1 MEGGEEKGAQKG
13 AEGCGCDVGERL
25 RDYRTL
31 VYFVDIAAPPFL
43 LCHSPPLSLSLS
55 LSLSFPPRAVLPLPR
70 GPGWRAIK
78 ALSTVTA

>member
-1 MEGGEEKGAQKG
+1 MERGEEGGGEGAQKG

-25 RDYRTL
+25 WDYRTP

-55 LSLSFPPRAVLPLPR
+55 LSSPPRGVNACRPPPFPVVQAGRL
-70 GPGWRAIK
+70 
-78 ALSTVTA
+78 